1 LERLGLEYMHERFG
15 IRNRFF
21 IYLKERTMVFNHQLN
36 VKNHIQGIKNLKLF
50 LNQPI
55 HAILSGCKDRG

>member
-1 LERLGLEYMHERFG
+1 
-15 IRNRFF
+15 
-21 IYLKERTMVFNHQLN
+21 MVFNHKLS

-55 HAILSGCKDRG
+55 HAILSGCKDRWVSKNAYPDTIRLIIQ